1 MIIVLVTFPVSSELD
16 AASLKDKFLETAP
29 IYREAPGLLR
39 KNYIFDGEK
48 HRAGGVYCFDAMEN
62 AKNWFDEK
70 RIEWITQR
78 YSKPDLQFF
87 ENPVLVDNDKGQII
101 S

>member
-1 MIIVLVTFPVSSELD
+1 MIIVLVTFPISSELD

-29 IYREAPGLLR
+29 IYREVPGLLR
-39 KNYIFDGEK
+39 KNYIVDVEK
-48 HRAGGVYCFDAMEN
+48 HRAGGVYCFDTMET
-62 AKNWFDEK
+62 AKNWFDEQ